1 MGRVRKIQVQT
12 SPSLEKSTQLSPG
25 PPFFGGLGLDILRRA
40 QVRLRLG
47 LDFLRRAHKIGA
59 YM

>member
-40 QVRLRLG
+40 QARLR